1 MSKKILLAS
10 LVAMTVV
17 FGCGKDQIT
26 WLDESGQGQGQDQ
39 GDVDKDDINSVVFD
53 RTVYVTFSSG
63 TATVTG
69 PTDSLSIAI
78 DGNGVTI
85 VNNSKDKIRYELSG
99 STTNGFFK
107 VYSRR
112 KQAVVLNAV
121 SLVNPNGAAINIQ
134 GPQDSLSKGKRTF
147 VVLNGTSSLSDGTNY
162 TGTLSGEDEKGVIFS
177 EGELIFSGSGTL
189 NVTAK
194 GKSGIVSDEYVKFR
208 GGVVNVNMTSA
219 AKVIS
224 GDTLKPAC
232 IKGKEGFYLMDGSL
246 TLSSSGNGAKG
257 ISGDSIAV
265 FSGGIANVTVTG
277 SNFGSSG
284 GSNPPRPGQQQSN
297 NGVSAKGIKFD
308 GNIVFSG
315 SNVSVSC
322 SSHEAI
328 ESKGKITISGGIVYG
343 TSSSDDAINSSSD
356 FTITGGLVGAYATG
370 NDALDAN
377 GNMYIRG
384 GVVYAVSTAGTPE
397 VSLDANTEGGKKL
410 YVEGGTLIAI
420 GGLENGAQLSQSCY
434 QASTVTASTW
444 YSITVGSTTYA
455 FRTPTFSTSG
465 GGGGFGGGGGGSSKT
480 LVVSGS
486 VQPTVK
492 SGVTVN
498 GGTSYFNNT
507 FTVGGTV
514 SGGSQVSLSS
524 YSGGGGGFPF

>member
-26 WLDESGQGQGQDQ
+26 WLDESGQGQGQGQDQ

-194 GKSGIVSDEYVKFR
+194 GKSGIVSDEYLKILEGRIDINSTSSVKAT
-208 GGVVNVNMTSA
+208 N
-219 AKVIS
+219 

-232 IKGKEGFYLMDGSL
+232 MKGKEGFYLMGG
-246 TLSSSGNGAKG
+246 TLNLNSSGTGAKG
-257 ISGDSIAV
+257 ISGDSIAE
-265 FSGGIANVTVTG
+265 FSGGTLTVNVTG

-284 GSNPPRPGQQQSN
+284 GGFPRPGQQQSN
-297 NGVSAKGIKFD
+297 NSVSAKGIKFD

-328 ESKGKITISGGIVYG
+328 ESKGKITISGGVVYG

-356 FTITGGLVGAYATG
+356 FIVNGGLVGAYATG

-410 YVEGGTLIAI
+410 YIEGGTLVVI

-434 QASTVTASTW
+434 QASSVTASTW
-444 YSITVGSTTYA
+444 YSITVGNDTYA
-455 FRTPTFSTSG
+455 FKTPASSSTG
-465 GGGGFGGGGGGSSKT
+465 GGGGPRPGSGST
-480 LVVSGS
+480 SLVVSGS

-514 SGGSQVSLSS
+514 SGGSQVSLSN